1 MCFHNINYQSVSIG
15 FENIFW
21 MLFSWQSIIMLF
33 VCSLWLHFSLLH
45 FYKSPEY
52 MVYMF
57 TFSFTLSCLSFRI
70 IYYYNQWWMRNCYSR
85 SGKLLIRFY
94 HHLLIDY
101 QMSSRIYSF
110 IDHRNYWFGMNTLFW
125 LGTASQI
132 GCFGYSCFFIL
143 FSIVFCFFF
152 RCIYLLRCLSL
163 YLLFKMFFI
172 LFHYFFIQIF
182 CLKSIYLYHYYQI
195 ISDQIFFFFNCVQ
208 WYQIVKT
215 YP

>member
-1 MCFHNINYQSVSIG
+1 
-15 FENIFW
+15 
-21 MLFSWQSIIMLF
+21 
-33 VCSLWLHFSLLH
+33 
-45 FYKSPEY
+45 

-110 IDHRNYWFGMNTLFW
+110 IDHKNYWFGSNTLFW

-132 GCFGYSCFFIL
+132 GCSGYSCFFIL